1 MTRAKTANDAT
12 GLDMDKFIG
21 IAGYSDYKI
30 NRRGKILGKN
40 GRPLKQQVNEKGYY
54 YVSLYKDGKSK
65 NFKVH
70 RLVASSF
77 LLKGARGRN
86 CVNHVNGDKSNNT
99 IQNLEWVTQRENIAK
114 KTGERVSLTSKQ
126 RLQILKT
133 LSRKY
138 KTLTRKDVYD
148 RLQAKYGVSRDYLS
162 NLNYVASYKA

>member
-12 GLDMDKFIG
+12 GLDMDKFCG
-21 IAGYSDYKI
+21 ITGYSDYKI

-54 YVSLYKDGKSK
+54 YVCLYKDGKQK
-65 NFKVH
+65 AFKVH
-70 RLVASSF
+70 RLVASTF

-86 CVNHVNGDKSNNT
+86 CVNHINGDKANNT

-114 KTGERVSLTSKQ
+114 KNGQRVKLSSAQ

-162 NLNYVASYKA
+162 NLNYVTSYKN